1 MVYLKLCQ
9 GQRIEIND
17 TQDVRFLI
25 CICLRSKI
33 EEITQMSHRV
43 SALDFLECFWKK
55 RFFGAFCFV
64 FCFFV
69 CLFCGLGGCLFV
81 CIKQHSCQTT
91 AEYPQSEKWER
102 ERRLYSCSYSAY
114 KQKHYKQAFFWTCN
128 P

>member
-64 FCFFV
+64 LFSVFCLFVLWFGWLFV
-69 CLFCGLGGCLFV
+69 CLN
-81 CIKQHSCQTT
+81 KTT
-91 AEYPQSEKWER
+91 LLSDNSRVSTERKVRER
-102 ERRLYSCSYSAY
+102 EKIIFMFIFSI
-114 KQKHYKQAFFWTCN
+114 
-128 P
+128 